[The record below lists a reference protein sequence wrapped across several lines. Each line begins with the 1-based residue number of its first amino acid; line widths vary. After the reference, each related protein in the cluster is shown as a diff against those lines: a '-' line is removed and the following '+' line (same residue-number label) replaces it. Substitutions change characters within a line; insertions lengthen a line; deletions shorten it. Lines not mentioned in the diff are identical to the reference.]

1 MEVKHPPNV
10 VLEHHGLQMFF
21 TVTEHLGQTQH
32 SLLCHQPESQLTP
45 DLLLLSFMVRRCGR
59 GKATRKAAR
68 GWCSPW
74 ASRDVR
80 GIPENSVLT
89 EVNYLLPD
97 LQHPELL
104 SLNCWLKK
112 ALHYSC
118 EKKKI
123 NRDMFFYPS
132 SSSSSDS
139 VIPLNS
145 NNALNGH
152 NKNCNFKEPSNTCS
166 PFSVQ
171 ALAKLVWFFN
181 SSVICF
187 QTVMVYN
194 AKCYLL
200 SFSFLSWIINRELTQ
215 GSNIKTKSTWPI
227 QTLQRHC

>member
-1 MEVKHPPNV
+1 M
-10 VLEHHGLQMFF
+10 G
-21 TVTEHLGQTQH
+21 
-32 SLLCHQPESQLTP
+32 
-45 DLLLLSFMVRRCGR
+45 RRCGR

-68 GWCSPW
+68 RWCSPW
-74 ASRDVR
+74 ASRDVFLR
-80 GIPENSVLT
+80 TACWQRWTTCCLT
-89 EVNYLLPD
+89 CSTLTC
-97 LQHPELL
+97 
-104 SLNCWLKK
+104 SLKK

-123 NRDMFFYPS
+123 NRDMVFYPS

-139 VIPLNS
+139 VIPFNS

-171 ALAKLVWFFN
+171 ALAKLVWFLN
-181 SSVICF
+181 SSVIWF

-215 GSNIKTKSTWPI
+215 GSNIKTKSIWPI

>member
-1 MEVKHPPNV
+1 MDYKCPLRWQNTWVTHSTVCSVTNQSLNSHQTCCFLLHGEEVWERKGHQESSQKV
-10 VLEHHGLQMFF
+10 VL
-21 TVTEHLGQTQH
+21 TLGQQ
-32 SLLCHQPESQLTP
+32 
-45 DLLLLSFMVRRCGR
+45 RC
-59 GKATRKAAR
+59 
-68 GWCSPW
+68 
-74 ASRDVR
+74 
-80 GIPENSVLT
+80 IPENSVLT
-89 EVNYLLPD
+89 EVSYLLPD

-104 SLNCWLKK
+104 SLNCSLKK
-112 ALHYSC
+112 ALLYSC

-123 NRDMFFYPS
+123 NRDMVFYPS

-171 ALAKLVWFFN
+171 ALAKLVWFLN
-181 SSVICF
+181 SSVIWF
-187 QTVMVYN
+187 QTVMAYN

-200 SFSFLSWIINRELTQ
+200 SFSFLSIIINRELTQ